1 MKLNRY
7 PLRIHLNFKYQWKY
21 QFTLIL
27 LAFVALLSLFTHALM
42 SQAANP
48 LLKYIRHHHTQQI
61 HHLIVPV
68 SSIILWWIP
77 VMMIV
82 NLAHTRCNVL
92 GLLTTKT
99 KKMIYPRGGTTL
111 GLSIT
116 ITRIYTYHWS
126 QIIVLPLKTVRL
138 RFSHLF
144 YLIKKMSLLPH

>member
-42 SQAANP
+42 SQVANP
-48 LLKYIRHHHTQQI
+48 LLKYIRNHHTQQI
-61 HHLIVPV
+61 HQLIVPV

-77 VMMIV
+77 VMIIV

-92 GLLTTKT
+92 GLLKTKT

-116 ITRIYTYHWS
+116 ITRIYCTLKPNHS
-126 QIIVLPLKTVRL
+126 VAIEDCEVQIFPPVLPNL
-138 RFSHLF
+138 
-144 YLIKKMSLLPH
+144 KMSLLPH